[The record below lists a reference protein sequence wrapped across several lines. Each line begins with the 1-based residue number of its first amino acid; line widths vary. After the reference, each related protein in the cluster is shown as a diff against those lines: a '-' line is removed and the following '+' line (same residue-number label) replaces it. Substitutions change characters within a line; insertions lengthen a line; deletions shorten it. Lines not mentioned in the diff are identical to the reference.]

1 MEGNLYYKMI
11 KLTNGDTI
19 ICKTDDSC
27 INLYDRPVVNII
39 EPIMLNLVR
48 IPRQNTIVESYILIP
63 WLSFTEDDVLEI
75 PTSQIL
81 VAATPKKEL
90 ISNYIEYTMHKDKDE
105 SLVESSEEDTEDILE
120 EMLNAIQRGEED
132 AEEEEE
138 RDGGITRGSKRSSRI
153 LH

>member
-1 MEGNLYYKMI
+1 MEGNLYYKML

-27 INLYDRPVVNII
+27 INLYDRPFLNII
-39 EPIMLNLVR
+39 EPVMLNIIR
-48 IPRQNTIVESYILIP
+48 IPRQTTIVESYVLIP
-63 WLSFTEDDVLEI
+63 WLSFTEDDVIEI

-90 ISNYIEYTMHKDKDE
+90 ISNYIEYTIYKNKDE
-105 SLVESSEEDTEDILE
+105 SSLEDPTEDETEDILDDILSALE
-120 EMLNAIQRGEED
+120 RGEED
-132 AEEEEE
+132 GEEEE
-138 RDGGITRGSKRSSRI
+138 RDRGTNGGSKRSTRI